1 MDSEQKLCERKKE
14 QHCACLLPQH
24 RACAYVSKEKKWLWG
39 NDTFHTISFTQ
50 SHGPCSVCF
59 TQRFGGLRRGA
70 EGDQIFICLKKEEEL
85 LLFSTTNWTI
95 ANLSVDSFNI
105 ETCTSSLLGDFQA
118 EWMFHTHTCTHARTH
133 HDKNEHATEQANS
146 WCNRKGR
153 GQFFFFFSL
162 ILMGIKMLHPTSGG
176 YILINYLFIL
186 LLGIIW
192 PYCICSAVHGE
203 RWVCVCASVCVCVG
217 DASDACL

>member
-1 MDSEQKLCERKKE
+1 MLPNKKTTDNCPRKCVVRNGKLAYGQRTKAVWEEKRK
-14 QHCACLLPQH
+14 HCACLLPQH

-118 EWMFHTHTCTHARTH
+118 EWMFHTHTRTHAPR
-133 HDKNEHATEQANS
+133 
-146 WCNRKGR
+146 
-153 GQFFFFFSL
+153 
-162 ILMGIKMLHPTSGG
+162 
-176 YILINYLFIL
+176 
-186 LLGIIW
+186 
-192 PYCICSAVHGE
+192 
-203 RWVCVCASVCVCVG
+203 
-217 DASDACL
+217 